1 MSAML
6 SVVRSLSRRPNTKSK
21 EKTMP
26 IEVTQPSDRE
36 VRVVRTFK
44 APRQLVWDAHTK
56 PELVQKWQLGPPGWD
71 MPVCE
76 MDVRVGGTYKW
87 RWKSQEDGKQFG
99 FHGTFTEVN
108 APSKVVHEE
117 YYDPGDIGGSMP
129 VSEPCIVTLELSEQK
144 GVTTLVCTMK
154 FASKEAR
161 DGAVSTGMTNGM
173 EMGYARLDDMFSRK
187 AA

>member
-1 MSAML
+1 
-6 SVVRSLSRRPNTKSK
+6 
-21 EKTMP
+21 MP
-26 IEVTQPSDRE
+26 APAQVTLPSDRE
-36 VRVVRTFK
+36 VRVTRSFN
-44 APRQLVWDAHTK
+44 APRRLVWDAHTK

-87 RWKSQEDGKQFG
+87 RWKNQADGKQFG

-108 APSKVVHEE
+108 APTKLAHDE

-129 VSEPCIVTLELSEQK
+129 TGDPAIVTLDLTEAN
-144 GVTTLVCTMK
+144 GVTTLVCNIR

-161 DGAVSTGMTNGM
+161 DGAVATGMTDGM
-173 EMGYARLDDMFSRK
+173 EMGYARLDDMFKKQS
-187 AA
+187 A